1 MLPVPDHGSRDR
13 VVVLVRRTIG
23 EAPGCWEFG
32 MGRERRGNRK
42 GEVSLQV
49 TWGQG
54 GRDRTTQ
61 KEGFQLSKREWK
73 GTDRETGK
81 GSKKGGIAPQP
92 YIVNLCTCI

>member
-1 MLPVPDHGSRDR
+1 
-13 VVVLVRRTIG
+13 
-23 EAPGCWEFG
+23 
-32 MGRERRGNRK
+32 MGRERRGNGK
-42 GEVSLQV
+42 GEVSLRA

-81 GSKKGGIAPQP
+81 GSKKGELHHNLILSI
-92 YIVNLCTCI
+92 YVHFYNDRVNATNNLMC